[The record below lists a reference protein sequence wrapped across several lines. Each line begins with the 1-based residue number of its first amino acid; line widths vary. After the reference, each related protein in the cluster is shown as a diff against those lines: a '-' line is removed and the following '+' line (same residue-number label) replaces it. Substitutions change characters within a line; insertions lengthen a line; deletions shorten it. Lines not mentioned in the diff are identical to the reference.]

1 MEEMS
6 KIHSSEPVTEFRG
19 RPLPEPGRPAGYAAL
34 IETHRLET
42 PLPHRLHAIGERHKI
57 VTTEGWRLLTPRH
70 APEDTLAGHLTF
82 ALKWEGL
89 DLTVLKRLFLALG
102 PEAIVAIV
110 QSQPTG
116 SYARRI
122 WFLYEWLVGARLELP
137 DAELGGYV
145 DVVDAKLQFAGKGSR
160 STRQRVRNNLPGG
173 PDFCPLVFRTE
184 VLEKGLGE
192 DLAARARQ
200 ATARVPA
207 DVLARAAAFLLLSD
221 SRSSFAIEGERV
233 SHARIQRWGQ
243 AIGQAGRNPLSV
255 EEFLRLQRLLIGDSR
270 FVQLG
275 LRREGGFVGERDRE
289 TGTPL
294 PEHISARPEDLE
306 RLMGGLVA
314 FDGAGEQGLDPIV
327 AAACLAFGFVYIH
340 PFADGNGRLHRY
352 LIHHVLAER
361 GFSPRGLVFPVSAV
375 MLREMDRYR
384 RVLETQSRAVLPLI
398 EWEPTQSGNVHVSND
413 TGDLYRYFDAT
424 AHAEFLFH
432 CVRETLEQDL
442 PEETRFLEAY
452 DRFGARVQE
461 LVDMPAATLDLLFR
475 LLRQNDGRL
484 SARAREREFNALTD
498 AEIGRVEAI
507 HEEELG
513 SLAGHA
519 LGEAGADKAR

>member
-1 MEEMS
+1 MP
-6 KIHSSEPVTEFRG
+6 KVQSSEPVTEFHG
-19 RPLPEPGRPAGYAAL
+19 RPLPEAGRLAGYAVL
-34 IETHRLET
+34 IETHGLEA
-42 PLPHRLHAIGERHKI
+42 PLPRRLHAIGERHKI
-57 VTTEGWRLLTPRH
+57 VTAEGWRLLTPRH
-70 APEDTLAGHLTF
+70 APEDTISGHLIF

-89 DLTVLKRLFLALG
+89 DLTVLKRLFLKLG
-102 PEAIVAIV
+102 PEAIVSIV

-122 WFLYEWLVGARLELP
+122 WFLYEWLVGEKLELP
-137 DAELGGYV
+137 DTEAGGYV
-145 DVVDAKLQFAGKGSR
+145 DVVDAKLQFAGKGRR
-160 STRQRVRNNLPGG
+160 STRHRVRNNLPGG
-173 PDFCPLVFRTE
+173 SAFCPLVFRTE

-200 ATARVPA
+200 VTVRVPA

-255 EEFLRLQRLLIGDSR
+255 DEFSRLQRLLIGDSR

-275 LRREGGFVGERDRE
+275 LRRDGGFVGERDRE

-294 PEHISARPEDLE
+294 PEHISARPEDLG
-306 RLMGGLVA
+306 RLISGLVA

-340 PFADGNGRLHRY
+340 PFEDGNGRLHRY

-375 MLREMDRYR
+375 MLREIDRYR
-384 RVLETQSRAVLPLI
+384 RVLETHSRAVLPLI
-398 EWEPTQSGNVHVSND
+398 EWEPTKSGNLRVLND
-413 TGDLYRYFDAT
+413 TEDLYRYFDAT

-432 CVRETLEQDL
+432 CVRETLERDL
-442 PEETRFLEAY
+442 PEETRLLEAY

-461 LVDMPAATLDLLFR
+461 LVDMPTATIDLLFR
-475 LLRQNDGRL
+475 FLRQNDGRL
-484 SARAREREFNALTD
+484 SARAREREFRALTD
-498 AEIGRVEAI
+498 DEIGRVGAI
-507 HEEELG
+507 YEEELG
-513 SLAGHA
+513 SLGGDA
-519 LGEAGADKAR
+519 LGAAGADKNR